1 MPAHSSSSDRR
12 RLGAIA
18 IFGLAVLLGAQLPGL
33 IRPPAS
39 NLGDTD
45 LSPPKRE
52 RKILSALTAS
62 IPMPAVSNHL
72 LAADPDVD
80 DPDGMNTVEAILSDS
95 GLSTS
100 QKAQALL
107 AAIDHLSGAPAI
119 AACEQALLRL
129 KSESYEAAFAKLVSD
144 GVEMGV
150 RQSIMADLM
159 DRSDFLR
166 LPLLGTPRQP
176 APAAVSRRGKGRV
189 DRGARGRLWHQ
200 LARLVG
206 WCSQLPRIGFGC
218 HRGRLPAVAVFPQVA
233 AGDPSPTGCR
243 ARGKL

>member
-1 MPAHSSSSDRR
+1 MPAHSSSIVRR

-18 IFGLAVLLGAQLPGL
+18 LFGLAVLLGSQLPGL
-33 IRPPAS
+33 IRPPES
-39 NLGDTD
+39 DLGDAD
-45 LSPPKRE
+45 SSPPKRE
-52 RKILSALTAS
+52 RKILSALTTS
-62 IPMPAVSNHL
+62 MPMPAVGDDL
-72 LAADPDVD
+72 LAADRDAD
-80 DPDGMNTVEAILSDS
+80 DPDGMNIVEAILSDS
-95 GLSTS
+95 ELSTS

-166 LPLLGTPRQP
+166 LPLLVRLASLSQQPFHEEARVELIAVLGDDYGTNWLGWSDGV
-176 APAAVSRRGKGRV
+176 ASYLESVSGVTGV
-189 DRGARGRLWHQ
+189 DFQ
-200 LARLVG
+200 
-206 WCSQLPRIGFGC
+206 Q
-218 HRGRLPAVAVFPQVA
+218 
-233 AGDPSPTGCR
+233 
-243 ARGKL
+243 